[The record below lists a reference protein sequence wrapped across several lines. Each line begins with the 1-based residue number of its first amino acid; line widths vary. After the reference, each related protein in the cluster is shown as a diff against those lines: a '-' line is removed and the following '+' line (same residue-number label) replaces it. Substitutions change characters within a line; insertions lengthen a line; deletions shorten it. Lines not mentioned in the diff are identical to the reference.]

1 MDHNLPRVF
10 LSCSK
15 SDFKFIERI
24 YQGLNRCNIYAWK
37 YDHDIRHGQ
46 PWLDEIFEKG
56 IPTCDCILVYLTEKS
71 IESKMVKKE
80 IDASLIQKLK
90 DSRISFLPYISF
102 ADLRIKLRP
111 DLQSLQIPEWNEKNY
126 HEVFPRVIS
135 EIWRSYM
142 ERIVF
147 NSISEEKVKRLE
159 VELELQKLKEV
170 DKENIFNQAEEKDF
184 SYIYNSLNKE
194 ATIQF
199 HKNKQDEI
207 VDTYNFSL
215 NIISIIF
222 NYIDYG
228 FYIYDWYTLKSV
240 LSELFKKS
248 LGIKDKEV
256 SIICTRCPELKNI
269 LLMYGLI
276 KQSQYLDT
284 ISKTP
289 MFPYGSTNVLVNP
302 KYYTE
307 TKLRWE
313 FTEKMH
319 RFRYW
324 IAFKNYLLPK
334 LNFKKNSTKTK

>member
-1 MDHNLPRVF
+1 MNHNLPRVF
-10 LSCSK
+10 LSYSK
-15 SDFKFIERI
+15 DDSKFIERI
-24 YQGLNRCNIYAWK
+24 YKDLNRCKIYSWK
-37 YDHDIRHGQ
+37 DDIDIRHGQ

-56 IPTCDCILVYLTEKS
+56 IPTCDCILVYLTENS
-71 IESKMVKKE
+71 IASNMVKKE

-102 ADLRIKLRP
+102 ANLRSKLRP
-111 DLQSLQIPEWNEKNY
+111 DLQSLQVPEWNEENY
-126 HEVFPRVIS
+126 NEVFPRVVS

-159 VELELQKLKEV
+159 VELELHKLKEL

-184 SYIYNSLNKE
+184 SYIFNSLNKE
-194 ATIQF
+194 TTIQF
-199 HKNKQDEI
+199 HKKYKEKM
-207 VDTYNFSL
+207 VETYDFSL
-215 NIISIIF
+215 NILSIFF

-228 FYIYDWYTLKSV
+228 LHIYDWYVLTNV
-240 LSELFKKS
+240 LSELFINS
-248 LGIKDKEV
+248 RGINDKEV
-256 SIICTRCPELKNI
+256 SIICTRCPELKNE

-276 KQSQYLDT
+276 TQTQYLET
-284 ISKTP
+284 VTKTP
-289 MFPYGSTNVLVNP
+289 FSIFDSKNVFLNP

-324 IAFKNYLLPK
+324 IAYKKYLLPK
-334 LNFKKNSTKTK
+334 LNFKKKSTKTK